1 MATIRDL
8 GLMAAAVYEDVPAVP
23 GWICPNHLQAS
34 SGWNGFQAATFTQ
47 GGVTVIVF
55 RGTSLAADAAADLA
69 ADLRLGV
76 GMNTSYF
83 SDGEDYAASAAAPGD
98 GVYVCGHSLGGAIA
112 QVVAN
117 RGGYKMVTFNAP
129 GVAVFASRNVEDIA
143 SSTPWMQAIRVGGAL
158 VSTVTNPIQ
167 TFRDVRSTFH
177 TVQGLNIR
185 LSYDAVSQIGI
196 HYGEMV
202 TLEGPTM
209 NPLTA
214 HGIDT
219 VNGVLATNPLGGRS
233 VSSL

>member
-1 MATIRDL
+1 MPTIADL
-8 GLMAAAVYEDVPAVP
+8 GLLAAAVYDDVPAVQ
-23 GWICPNHLQAS
+23 GWTCPNHLQAS
-34 SGWNGFQAATFTQ
+34 SSWNGFQAATFAKD
-47 GGVTVIVF
+47 GVTVIAF
-55 RGTSLAADAAADLA
+55 RGTSLAADAAADIA

-83 SDGEDYAASAAAPGD
+83 SDGEDYAAGAAAPGD
-98 GVYVCGHSLGGAIA
+98 NVYVCGHSLGGAIA

-129 GVAVFASRNVEDIA
+129 GVAVFASRNAEDLA
-143 SSTPWMQAIRVGGAL
+143 SATPWMTAIRVTGAL
-158 VSTVTNPIQ
+158 VGTVANPMQ
-167 TFRDVRSTFH
+167 AFRDIRSTFH
-177 TVQGLNIR
+177 VVRGLNIR

-202 TLEGPTM
+202 TLDGPTM

-214 HGIDT
+214 HGIAT
-219 VNGVLATNPLGGRS
+219 MNQVLATNPLGARA